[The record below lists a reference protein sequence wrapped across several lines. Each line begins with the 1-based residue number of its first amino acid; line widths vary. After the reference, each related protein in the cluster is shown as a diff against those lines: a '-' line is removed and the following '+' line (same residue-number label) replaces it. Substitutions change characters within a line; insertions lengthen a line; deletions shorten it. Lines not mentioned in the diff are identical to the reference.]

1 MIFEK
6 KNNGSQPRSRKSGGF
21 RFLRSRS
28 GKKRVSLGKTDFW
41 QALSSAALSA
51 PHAPVLRRLHD

>member
-6 KNNGSQPRSRKSGGF
+6 ENNLSQPRSRRGGAF

-28 GKKRVSLGKTDFW
+28 GKKRGPGKNDFW
-41 QALSSAALSA
+41 QALSSAALSS